1 MLWINDL
8 NVHDLLSAFLT
19 QIKLADKQAALERL
33 QWEAMNSNT
42 QVERLQEEV
51 NTMQAEMS
59 SFTLLCEGL
68 TEKDGTFSTED
79 DDDATLYNV
88 SEIVSY

>member
-1 MLWINDL
+1 MQIILIT
-8 NVHDLLSAFLT
+8 FLP

-33 QWEAMNSNT
+33 QWEAMTSST
-42 QVERLQEEV
+42 QVEKLQENV

-68 TEKDGTFSTED
+68 RKNDAALSTED
-79 DDDATLYNV
+79 NDAALYHSDHV
-88 SEIVSY
+88 TDIVSY